1 MIAFTLLKGF
11 VTQSDDAL
19 IQFYDVPMTKP
30 TPKPPA
36 HEVNKNKIE
45 PIQMQRFNTV

>member
-11 VTQSDDAL
+11 VTQCDDEL

-30 TPKPPA
+30 TPKPHPT
-36 HEVNKNKIE
+36 
-45 PIQMQRFNTV
+45 R